1 MAVGY
6 LVPEKAQK
14 LIQKVRKVKNR
25 KRNRKKSDDRHLKI
39 IITKII
45 IQTTVINQMIEGTIR
60 NTIPNMTHAMTIPNI
75 MILMSHRKA
84 LMFKF

>member
-1 MAVGY
+1 MVEDY
-6 LVPEKAQK
+6 LDPEKGQK
-14 LIQKVRKVKNR
+14 RIQKVRKVKNL
-25 KRNRKKSDDRHLKI
+25 KRNRKKSADRPLKT

-75 MILMSHRKA
+75 MIHMSHRKA